1 MDFQEALGSR
11 IAEVVKEGSRVRGTA
26 AALNLGED
34 ARLRIADLV
43 KGAVVSERA
52 READREFSED
62 VAGRI
67 TSMLGL
73 TEDGTVGPTGD
84 GSALSNHARARIADM
99 VQEAGRGERSRS
111 QLLSN

>member
-1 MDFQEALGSR
+1 MRGRGATLFRDISLEGGRCAR
-11 IAEVVKEGSRVRGTA
+11 KE
-26 AALNLGED
+26 ALNL
-34 ARLRIADLV
+34 ALLRVQREALS
-43 KGAVVSERA
+43 KSLSEVSERA

-73 TEDGTVGPTGD
+73 TEYGTVGPTGD